1 MIGFCSG
8 SSLLRLSLVL
18 VPAMLLAGCGGIPWF
33 GKEKDPTP
41 PSPLPPLAQETR
53 FDTLW
58 STRPTRGT
66 EGRQLYLVP
75 ALVEGRLYVAD
86 ARGRVAALA
95 ADSGRTLWQ
104 RETGLAFSGGP
115 DVAGERLVL
124 GTSQGELVALSTQD
138 GRELWR
144 TQLGS
149 EVLSVPRLGADGRVF
164 VHTLDD
170 SLHGLDAAT
179 GQSQWR
185 IDYPPP
191 VLTLRGSST
200 PALTENGIIV
210 GLSGGKL
217 VKLDPKDGLPLWE
230 VIVTRPSGRS
240 ELARIADID
249 ADPVVVGSTV
259 YVGAYNGD
267 LAAVDRELGEVLWRR
282 ELSAHAGL
290 VADADGLYVTD
301 SEDRVWGAAMA
312 DGAGRWQQDQL
323 RYRRLTAPALLGE
336 RLLVGDFEGY
346 LHLLDKRDGR
356 LVGRMRLTKA
366 GITARPL
373 VSGNRVYVYADDG
386 TLAALTLGATTTL
399 PSAPAAKTPPAPRTP
414 AAESS
419 SGTPPSDQTTA
430 QGKR

>member
-1 MIGFCSG
+1 MMRLRFG

-18 VPAMLLAGCGGIPWF
+18 APAMLLAGCGGIPWF

-41 PSPLPPLAQETR
+41 PSPLPTLAQETR

-58 STRPTRGT
+58 STHPTRGT
-66 EGRQLYLVP
+66 EGRRLYLVP
-75 ALVEGRLYVAD
+75 ALAEGRLYVAD

-95 ADSGRTLWQ
+95 ADSGRELWQ
-104 RETGLAFSGGP
+104 RDTGLAFSGGP

-149 EVLSVPRLGADGRVF
+149 EVLSVPRQGAEGRVF

-179 GQSQWR
+179 GKSQWR

-230 VIVTRPSGRS
+230 VTVTRPSGRS

-249 ADPVVVGSTV
+249 ADPVVVGPTV

-267 LAAVDRELGEVLWRR
+267 LAAVDLEFGEVLWRR

-290 VADADGLYVTD
+290 VADDGGLYVTD
-301 SEDRVWGAAMA
+301 SQDQVWAAEMA
-312 DGAGRWQQDQL
+312 DGSGRWKQDQL

-373 VSGNRVYVYADDG
+373 VAGNRVYVYADDG
-386 TLAALTLGATTTL
+386 TLAALTLGATTTV
-399 PSAPAAKTPPAPRTP
+399 PTKASQAPKAEPESTPPAT
-414 AAESS
+414 
-419 SGTPPSDQTTA
+419 QTTT

>member
-1 MIGFCSG
+1 MGLRFG

-18 VPAMLLAGCGGIPWF
+18 LLAMPLTGCGGIPWF

-41 PSPLPPLAQETR
+41 PSPLPPLAQETGVN
-53 FDTLW
+53 TLW
-58 STRPTRGT
+58 SARPTRGT
-66 EGRQLYLVP
+66 EGRRLYLVP
-75 ALVEGRLYVAD
+75 ALAEGRLYVAD
-86 ARGRVAALA
+86 ARGRVVALA
-95 ADSGRTLWQ
+95 ADSGRELWQ
-104 RETGLAFSGGP
+104 RETGLNFSGGP

-138 GRELWR
+138 GHELWR
-144 TQLGS
+144 AQLGS
-149 EVLSVPRLGADGRVF
+149 EVLSVPRLSATGQVF

-170 SLHGLDAAT
+170 SLHGLDATT

-185 IDYPPP
+185 VNYPPP

-200 PALTENGIIV
+200 PALTENGVIV

-230 VIVTRPSGRS
+230 VVITRPSGRS

-249 ADPVVVGSTV
+249 ADPVLVGPTV

-267 LAAVDRELGEVLWRR
+267 LAAVDREHGEVLWRR

-290 VADADGLYVTD
+290 VADVDGPNADGLYVTD
-301 SEDRVWGAAMA
+301 SEDQVWGAKMA
-312 DGAGRWQQDQL
+312 DGAGRWHQDQL

-356 LVGRMRLTKA
+356 LVGRTRLTKT
-366 GITARPL
+366 GISARPL
-373 VSGNRVYVYADDG
+373 VAGNRVYVYTDDG
-386 TLAALTLGATTTL
+386 TLAALTLGATTV
-399 PSAPAAKTPPAPRTP
+399 
-414 AAESS
+414 
-419 SGTPPSDQTTA
+419 PPSTQNTT